1 MLCPRCKNEISE
13 EMNFCPH
20 CGMKIEK
27 CPVCH
32 QIIIPGAQYCSH
44 CGANLNTQQSNQFE
58 GYYQPLND
66 YDQPVQNK
74 QETHFRDIH
83 TNRQLNKKVIIIS
96 VVVLVLVTAVS
107 YAYIYYGPSISNLI
121 KGNTSQQLL
130 TIEPISID
138 GDNTYSTYISNI
150 NQNGEVFQDGDKIY
164 MCNDQGYLV
173 CMDRDL
179 DNQEVIIDEVCQYVT
194 VVDDMIY
201 YVNEDMQICSSSL
214 DGQTRTVLLDVAA
227 YYVVVKDGK
236 IYYQSDGDSETIH
249 VYDLATNEDQ
259 KLNDRRSYNLNV
271 MDDVIYY
278 SGTDGIYK
286 IGIDGQGDEKI
297 ISDTGVGLVYQDDI
311 LYSMSNDGVLS
322 SYDIQTGQTKQI
334 VEDCYMLIGIT
345 NQYLFYYDQSY
356 SLVRYDLTSQE
367 FDSIYS
373 GYITTGYVVGDK
385 LVLSTFGQYQSSEY
399 KIIMD
404 FDGSNQQRIFVE
416 NDSNFV

>member
-20 CGMKIEK
+20 CGMKTEK

-32 QIIIPGAQYCSH
+32 QIIIPGDRYCSH
-44 CGANLNTQQSNQFE
+44 CGTNLNTQQSNQFE

-74 QETHFRDIH
+74 QDTYFRNIH
-83 TNRQLNKKVIIIS
+83 ANRQINKKVIMIS
-96 VVVLVLVTAVS
+96 VVALIFVTVVS

-121 KGNTSQQLL
+121 KGNTSQQQL
-130 TIEPISID
+130 TIESISIN

-164 MCNDQGYLV
+164 MCNNQGYLV
-173 CMDRDL
+173 CMDRNL
-179 DNQEVIIDEVCQYVT
+179 ENQEVIIDEVCQYVT
-194 VVDDMIY
+194 VVDDTIY

-236 IYYQSDGDSETIH
+236 IYYQSDGDSETIY
-249 VYDLATNEDQ
+249 VYDLSTNENQ

-311 LYSMSNDGVLS
+311 LYSISNDGVLS
-322 SYDIQTGQTKQI
+322 SYDIQTGQTQQI

-373 GYITTGYVVGDK
+373 GYITAGYIVGDK